1 MLMWNLQLERV
12 AEMNQVRVTGRKRVN
27 LLPVS
32 QFPKTQVQG
41 ELSAELDLHGC
52 VDTRQSQHSLKRM

>member
-27 LLPVS
+27 LLPV
-32 QFPKTQVQG
+32 G
-41 ELSAELDLHGC
+41 
-52 VDTRQSQHSLKRM
+52 